1 MSQRSQDM
9 LCRALELAEEA
20 VAFYAKSIAGCS
32 QPLYQDVFKK
42 LKADKEEQV
51 GRITEIYNALG
62 EGESWDNVCSLP
74 PEDQLDAKTLFKK
87 LAAKHKPG
95 KTPPTEIM
103 AIDTAVDVE
112 IKLLAFYEEKA
123 KEAEDP
129 TEREFVERMVQETR
143 AHYIILNDMKYY
155 YEDPEGWF
163 MDKER
168 ITLDG

>member
-20 VAFYAKSIAGCS
+20 VEFYAKSMAACS

-42 LKADKEEQV
+42 LKEDKEDQV

-74 PEDQLDAKTLFKK
+74 PEDELDAKALFKK
-87 LAAKHKPG
+87 LAAKHQSG
-95 KTPPTEIM
+95 KCPATEIT

-129 TEREFVERMVQETR
+129 TEKRFVERMVLETR